1 MINQGNDAG
10 SQFAFEQYLYFLLR
24 RKWLIIY
31 VAVPFLLA
39 GILFCLVSPKRYR
52 TSTTIVVVPQKV
64 PEAYVRTTVTGD
76 VSERIEGIWQAVTSR
91 TNLEKVIF
99 DFNLYPEL
107 RSFLPMESVVE
118 HMRRHI
124 DISRPRS
131 ARRTAFVLSY
141 EGKDPVLITKVANA
155 LANMFVE
162 ENLKLRESQAK
173 STAEFLATQLETV
186 ARELKQREEA
196 LKEYK
201 TAHMGEL
208 PEQRQ
213 SNLAM
218 LDRLTQQLETIQENL
233 RRAEDRKL
241 LLQRQLVDEREN
253 AMRRLATSG
262 TFNTSSG
269 SGRSNDGTVTVDDLR
284 AKLKALRNRYTD
296 EHPDVIALKRLLAE
310 LQRQGVENSV
320 ANKQSNGDKP
330 IGNEVVDSPVISG
343 LKYQIKGIALEI
355 KALNEESRK
364 IRREIA
370 KYQQRVEAAPKRE
383 QELLDLTRDY
393 NNLRDTYQDLL
404 RRKIEAEQAQAL
416 EQKQKGEQF
425 RIVDPARIPERPFKP
440 DVRKILLLSIVVG
453 FGAGIGLSFLIE
465 YWRKPFYDPDHIEK
479 TLDLPVLASIPYL
492 LSPAEKRRKR
502 LKTFCLTAGACLSYS
517 VVGVLALLLWR
528 KGVGFLSG
536 MF

>member
-1 MINQGNDAG
+1 MVGDKIAEKE
-10 SQFAFEQYLYFLLR
+10 SQSTIEQYLYFLLR
-24 RKWLIIY
+24 RKWLILY

-39 GILFCLVSPKRYR
+39 GILSCLISPKRYK

-64 PEAYVRTTVTGD
+64 PESFVRSTVTGD
-76 VSERIEGIWQAVTSR
+76 ISERIEGIWQAVTSR
-91 TNLEKVIF
+91 TNLEKVILKY
-99 DFNLYPEL
+99 NLYPEL
-107 RSFLPMESVVE
+107 RNNLPMESVVE
-118 HMRRHI
+118 IMRRHI
-124 DISRPRS
+124 KITRPRS

-141 EGKDPVLITKVANA
+141 EGKDPVIITKVANA

-186 ARELKQREEA
+186 AKELKKREQA

-218 LDRLTQQLETIQENL
+218 LDRLTQQLETVQENL

-241 LLQRQLVDEREN
+241 LLQRQLVDEQEN
-253 AMRRLATSG
+253 VRRRLATG
-262 TFNTSSG
+262 TLNSTA
-269 SGRSNDGTVTVDDLR
+269 GTAQREDEVITVEELQSR
-284 AKLKALRNRYTD
+284 LKALMTRYTE
-296 EHPDVIALKRLLAE
+296 EHPDVIATKKLLAK
-310 LQRQGVENSV
+310 LKSTG
-320 ANKQSNGDKP
+320 AQSKVSSTDTEP
-330 IGNEVVDSPVISG
+330 VVDSPVILG
-343 LKYQIKGIALEI
+343 LKYQIKSVELEI
-355 KALNEESRK
+355 KGLIEESRK

-393 NNLRDTYQDLL
+393 DNLRNTYEDLL

-425 RIVDPARIPERPFKP
+425 RIVDPARIPIRPYKP
-440 DVRKILLLSIVVG
+440 DVRKILLMSLVVA
-453 FGAGIGLSFLIE
+453 FGSGIGLAFLIE
-465 YWRKPFYDPDHIEK
+465 YWRRPFYDPDQIEK
-479 TLDLPVLASIPYL
+479 ILSIPVLASIPYL
-492 LSPAEKRRKR
+492 PSPIEKRRKR
-502 LKTFCLTAGACLSYS
+502 IKTFCLATGACLSYS
-517 VVGVLALLLWR
+517 IVGCLAFLLWR
-528 KGVGFLSG
+528 KGVGFLAG